1 MSRFSQQ
8 LETNRV
14 SRERNGVIE
23 RWLNKLDSE
32 DRKDFQTAIND
43 PDIATISIFNAMK
56 ALGYQGG
63 RTTLHRWRL
72 DNCRH

>member
-8 LETNRV
+8 LKINHID
-14 SRERNGVIE
+14 RERNGVIE

-32 DRKDFQTAIND
+32 DRKDFETAIHD